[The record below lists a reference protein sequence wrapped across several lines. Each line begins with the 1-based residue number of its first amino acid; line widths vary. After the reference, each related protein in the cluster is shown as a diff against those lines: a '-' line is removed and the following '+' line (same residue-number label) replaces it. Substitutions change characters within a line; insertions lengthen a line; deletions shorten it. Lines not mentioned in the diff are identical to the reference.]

1 MKKTTDFIWQFIH
14 SLTHAEKTYFRR
26 NYAVAIQKEKAL
38 YLKLFDTIA
47 AQKIYNEPHLI
58 LSLSPNI
65 TVKNIAFQK
74 HYLLTHLNNALVE
87 YYSRNN
93 IYQEIYRQI
102 QLIRVYR
109 KKGLLDEAHLLWKKA
124 MARARK
130 TESFAMSSLLK
141 SEFEKM
147 ILFSSSHISYD
158 ELHTIFNQ
166 NALTYPEYTDMV
178 TLRDLY
184 AEIVLIKRKV
194 HYDIDDTQAKT
205 IKQLLKQVD
214 NYGKDKSGKSFWFR
228 HYFTMSKATLLY
240 LLNKMEEAFNLLAKN
255 LLEWKKQP
263 TFITSNGEHYLEL
276 LYMINYA
283 GISCGKYEY
292 VTEAFKDTCNAL
304 IEDKMQRA
312 NFEAIQFLAFN
323 KIFNKTA
330 QYDEVGKLIKY
341 MNANYKLWESLL
353 NNDINRTV
361 NLSLGIASFVLEK
374 YNDSYS
380 YIKNAIINYKD
391 GAREEHIAVGQLL
404 LLLITYSMNNARLFD
419 AQYRST
425 YAYFYKRKK
434 KQPFESA
441 LVQCLHRSF
450 YMTSSKEK
458 IKEYLKA
465 LQVFEENKENVIQ
478 QMASSIFNYRGWL
491 QSKAQRISYKT
502 FVELKVK
509 DQDLISLS

>member
-1 MKKTTDFIWQFIH
+1 MKTSSDFIWQFIH
-14 SLTHAEKTYFRR
+14 SLTNAEKTYFRR
-26 NYAVAIQKEKAL
+26 NFATTTQKESAL
-38 YLKLFDTIA
+38 YLQLFDAIA
-47 AQKIYNEPHLI
+47 LQKIYDEKKI
-58 LSLSPNI
+58 IQTFSPGI
-65 TVKNIAFQK
+65 TARNIAFQK
-74 HYLLTHLNNALVE
+74 HYLLTQLNNALVD

-93 IYQEIYRQI
+93 IYQEIYKQI

-109 KKGLLDEAHLLWKKA
+109 KKGLLDEAHHIWKKT
-124 MARARK
+124 MNRARK
-130 TESFAMSSLLK
+130 AESFAMSSLLK

-178 TLRDLY
+178 TLRDIY

-194 HYDIDDTQAKT
+194 HYDIDDTQTKT
-205 IKQLLKQVD
+205 IQQLLKQI
-214 NYGKDKSGKSFWFR
+214 NKYDKAPGAKSFWFR

-240 LLNKMEEAFNLLAKN
+240 LLHKMEEAFNLFAQN
-255 LLEWKKQP
+255 LLEWKKHP
-263 TFITSNGEHYLEL
+263 DFITSNGEHYLEL

-283 GISCGKYEY
+283 GISCGKYSY
-292 VTEAFKDTCNAL
+292 VTAAFNDNCNKL

-323 KIFNKTA
+323 KVYNKTA
-330 QYDEVGKLIKY
+330 KYDAVGKLIQY
-341 MNANYKLWESLL
+341 MNTHYKQWEPLL

-374 YNDSYS
+374 YNDSFS

-425 YAYFYKRKK
+425 YTYFYKRKK
-434 KQPFESA
+434 KQPFETA

-450 YMTSSKEK
+450 YMTSSSEK
-458 IKEYLKA
+458 LKEYQKA
-465 LQVFEENKENVIQ
+465 LIVFEENKANVIQ
-478 QMASSIFNYRGWL
+478 QMASSIFNYPGWL
-491 QSKAQRISYKT
+491 QSKTQRISYKNY
-502 FVELKVK
+502 VELKVK
-509 DQDLISLS
+509 NQDMVSVS